1 MFESETT
8 TTAQGGFTTPDRAAT
23 AVIPESGYPF
33 RLLADE
39 TVLGSYPITRKR
51 RPLGK
56 LASFLFVTDSRVI
69 YSAEG
74 KSFASSSIHTKE
86 YQVPHI
92 HGIEVGRHKGLDA
105 LGVAAAVGVVFNF
118 LGMLILAALVGSAG
132 SSMDYY
138 SNSSGFSGAGFLF
151 GFLALASLVVGAVVI
166 FILRRPTA
174 TLKVVGPNAP
184 HTLATEADLLKTL
197 ITLLLFLVFGAFVGI
212 AVIVWVV
219 IRELGVFKAADA
231 QLYADPDNMDRIAF
245 EVGALIMDVQARGK
259 LAGKD

>member
-1 MFESETT
+1 MIESETT
-8 TTAQGGFTTPDRAAT
+8 TTAQGGYTKPDSAAT

-39 TVLGSYPITRKR
+39 TVLGSYPITQKR

-74 KSFASSSIHTKE
+74 KTFSSSSIHTKE

-138 SNSSGFSGAGFLF
+138 TGGSGFSGAGFLF
-151 GFLALASLVVGAVVI
+151 GFLALASLVVGAVVV

-174 TLKVVGPNAP
+174 TLKIVGPNSP
-184 HTLATEADLLKTL
+184 HTMATEVDLLKTL
-197 ITLLLFLVFGAFVGI
+197 VTLLLFLVFGVFVGL
-212 AVIVWVV
+212 AVIGWIVF
-219 IRELGVFKAADA
+219 RELGLFKAEDA
-231 QLYADPDNMDRIAF
+231 QFYADSANMDRIAF
-245 EVGALIMDVQARGK
+245 EAGALILDVQTRGK
-259 LAGKD
+259 LATQY